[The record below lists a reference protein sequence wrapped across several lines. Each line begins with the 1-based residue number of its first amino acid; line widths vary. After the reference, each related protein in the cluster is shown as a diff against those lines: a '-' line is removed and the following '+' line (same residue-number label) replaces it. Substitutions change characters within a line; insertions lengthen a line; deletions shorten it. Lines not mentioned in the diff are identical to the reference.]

1 MKFKTIF
8 IALLFFG
15 AFMACGSKENKP
27 AVDLKG
33 IEAGKI
39 QDFAYGQKDE
49 FIKIQQAELNKMNM
63 DIKEFETKVGIIKK
77 DERSAA
83 NEKIKGIKQNT
94 AKLIRQIGKVKNATE
109 STWDSV
115 KVDFN
120 KDISE
125 VKGSIEQMRT
135 WMSAK
140 IAP

>member
-8 IALLFFG
+8 VSLLFLG
-15 AFMACGSKENKP
+15 AFLACGSKENKP
-27 AVDLKG
+27 AADLKG
-33 IEAGKI
+33 TEAVKV

-49 FIKIQQAELNKMNM
+49 FIKIQQAELNKMNK
-63 DIKEFETKVGIIKK
+63 DIKEFEAKVGIIKK
-77 DERSAA
+77 DERSEA
-83 NEKIKGIKQNT
+83 NGKIKGIKDNT
-94 AKLIRQIGKVKNATE
+94 AKLNRQISKVKNATE
-109 STWDSV
+109 STWDGF

-135 WMSAK
+135 WLNTK